1 MLDGLG
7 QLKGKG
13 LTYVLDSREDTGFAF
28 SHDGAGFH
36 LAGVDIG
43 EVKGGLFWQ
52 RLALSTIAV
61 WR

>member
-28 SHDGAGFH
+28 SRDGAGFH

-43 EVKGGLFWQ
+43 EVERVEEF
-52 RLALSTIAV
+52 S
-61 WR
+61 